1 MINKLITL
9 WKFSRPHT
17 LVGSFLSVLSLLF
30 LAAEG
35 RAVSVGLFPDVFL
48 TLMAA
53 LSCNIFI
60 TGLNQVCDLPLDRI
74 NKPYLPLPAGL
85 LKLKNAR
92 ATVVV
97 CLALALICAL
107 FEGVY
112 FTVLISSIATI
123 GVLYSMPPFQLKRK
137 HVLAAAAIL
146 VVRGLLVNLGFFVHY
161 RMLLGLSVEWT
172 AGVWVLTVFVILFS
186 VGIAWF
192 KDIPDT
198 GGDAQFDISTLALSV
213 GRKRALQLG
222 AAMVLSAYLLVL
234 VSAIAGLLP
243 EETYF
248 ILSHSL
254 LLLAFVWMLR
264 RVDIE
269 SQASIRI
276 FYISFWILFFL
287 EYILFPL
294 AYYLG

>member
-1 MINKLITL
+1 MINKLIIL

-35 RAVSVGLFPDVFL
+35 RAVSPGLLTDIFL
-48 TLMAA
+48 TLLAA

-85 LKLKNAR
+85 LKLGNAR
-92 ATVVV
+92 AIVAICLV
-97 CLALALICAL
+97 LALFCGLLEGLYFTALIAA
-107 FEGVY
+107 
-112 FTVLISSIATI
+112 ISTI
-123 GVLYSMPPFQLKRK
+123 GVLYSMPPFQFKRK

-161 RMLLGLSVEWT
+161 RMLLGLPVEWT

-222 AAMVLSAYLLVL
+222 ATMVVLAYLLVL
-234 VSAIAGLLP
+234 GSAIAGLLP
-243 EETYF
+243 VGTYF
-248 ILSHSL
+248 AVSHSL
-254 LLLAFVWMLR
+254 LLLAFMWMLR

-269 SQASIRI
+269 SQASIRT

-294 AYYLG
+294 GYYLV